1 MKNTNFVREDI
12 QGILSSHKISEKYNE
27 RDVFYIKSC
36 ISQHSQEN
44 TCVVSLF
51 KKNLQTRC
59 FPVNM
64 TRVLRASIFQ
74 NFCERLFERFPI
86 GTNNTVIAS
95 T

>member
-1 MKNTNFVREDI
+1 MKNTNFVPEDI

-51 KKNLQTRC
+51 NK
-59 FPVNM
+59 VY
-64 TRVLRASIFQ
+64 
-74 NFCERLFERFPI
+74 
-86 GTNNTVIAS
+86 
-95 T
+95 